1 MVSCPQGLG
10 TCSARIGPAG
20 RVALIAATR
29 RRSWASR
36 LARGG
41 AVGQVGAGLSDQLA
55 GPVERVERARIR
67 PPALDD
73 LAGQLATRE
82 VPVVHVGVLER
93 DARRRAEGAGLVE
106 QARVGQGTVGDRIP
120 S

>member
-1 MVSCPQGLG
+1 MVKVVCLTARKTGSSSRTTSIRRPRS
-10 TCSARIGPAG
+10 SACTTSSFTSTPSSREAHD
-20 RVALIAATR
+20 R
-29 RRSWASR
+29 R
-36 LARGG
+36 RGG

-82 VPVVHVGVLER
+82 APVVHVGDLELP
-93 DARRRAEGAGLVE
+93 A
-106 QARVGQGTVGDRIP
+106 
-120 S
+120 